1 MRTILRLLA
10 AMVLAACVGFP
21 PAWAAGIDTWI
32 ANLKDKDPAVR
43 AKAAFELGCT

>member
-1 MRTILRLLA
+1 MGKALRSLA
-10 AMVLAACVGFP
+10 ALFIAVLLGIPA
-21 PAWAAGIDTWI
+21 AWAGSVDTWI